1 MGLALLA
8 LGFLCI
14 RPAQAQSGYSGGGG
28 YGYWDTTGGERTT
41 IFSVVVDTDP
51 NPRSVTITSSIDP
64 TYHKGKDNSGNP
76 APVLDDPGTATSVK
90 PEQRLFSQPLPIDY
104 FVHASG
110 GWANGSSYL
119 LHCSSGDPANG
130 SNSGNTVSG
139 QFSLPSDP
147 ICDLIMQYG
156 SSATTEHA
164 HAHLTGAKDEANA
177 TADYNVTFYKAV
189 DGWNRASMI
198 YHPLPAGGPTDTTN
212 IGEWQVYGSFPNN
225 NPPGT
230 PANTTSCAVGNQE
243 TFTITGTIGGQQT
256 TTATGADVSQAFQTN
271 ESISVSQSYQSST
284 TQTYVAQIPTGGI
297 SYVYWGKGWTDRSG
311 NCDLYDAH
319 GYKSTV
325 PWDASVANVDP
336 QGNLVIL
343 WATKFIPSP
352 PP

>member
-164 HAHLTGAKDEANA
+164 HAHPSNL
-177 TADYNVTFYKAV
+177 
-189 DGWNRASMI
+189 RA
-198 YHPLPAGGPTDTTN
+198 
-212 IGEWQVYGSFPNN
+212 
-225 NPPGT
+225 
-230 PANTTSCAVGNQE
+230 
-243 TFTITGTIGGQQT
+243 
-256 TTATGADVSQAFQTN
+256 
-271 ESISVSQSYQSST
+271 
-284 TQTYVAQIPTGGI
+284 
-297 SYVYWGKGWTDRSG
+297 
-311 NCDLYDAH
+311 
-319 GYKSTV
+319 
-325 PWDASVANVDP
+325 
-336 QGNLVIL
+336 
-343 WATKFIPSP
+343 
-352 PP
+352 